1 MAASINASTSAGVVT
16 TADTSGNLNLQS
28 GGTTIVALTSAGA
41 AVTGTLSA
49 SGAATLSSTLGVT
62 GATTLSSTLAAG
74 NTTITGT
81 LSASGKVT
89 ATTAGID
96 VPTSNLGM
104 VNSGTY
110 TPSLTNGTNMAAS
123 TAYPLQYLRVGN
135 TVVVGGFVGIDA
147 TSAGSDT
154 SMRMSLPISSNFT
167 TSTDAGGSGSAPCTG
182 STANDGWVF
191 YSNSATD
198 DIQIDGRA
206 MEAAARNLFFTF
218 VYQIK

>member
-1 MAASINASTSAGVVT
+1 MAASINASLTAGVVT
-16 TADTSGNLNLQS
+16 TADTSGNLDLQS
-28 GGTTIVALTSAGA
+28 GGTTIVALTSTGA
-41 AVTGTLSA
+41 AV
-49 SGAATLSSTLGVT
+49 
-62 GATTLSSTLAAG
+62 
-74 NTTITGT
+74 TGT

>member
-16 TADTSGNLNLQS
+16 TADTTGNLNLQS
-28 GGTTIVALTSAGA
+28 NGATVLAMTSAGI
-41 AVTGTLSA
+41 AVTGTL
-49 SGAATLSSTLGVT
+49 VP
-62 GATTLSSTLAAG
+62 
-74 NTTITGT
+74 
-81 LSASGKVT
+81 SGKIT

-104 VNSGTY
+104 VSSGTY

-135 TVVVGGFVGIDA
+135 TVVVGGYVGIDA
-147 TSAGSDT
+147 TSAGYDT

-167 TSTDAGGSGSAPCTG
+167 ASTDAGGSGSAPCTG

-191 YSNSATD
+191 YATAATD

-206 MEAAARNLFFTF
+206 MEAAARNMFFTF
-218 VYQIK
+218 VYQVK